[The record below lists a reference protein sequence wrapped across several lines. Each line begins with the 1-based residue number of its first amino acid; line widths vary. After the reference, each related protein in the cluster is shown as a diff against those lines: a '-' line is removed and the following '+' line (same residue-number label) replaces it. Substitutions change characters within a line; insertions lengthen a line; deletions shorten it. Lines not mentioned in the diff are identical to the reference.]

1 MRIWLISENVKIVSI
16 QLLRKCG
23 FGMVFASVLRNV
35 PYLRLFR
42 SHCSIGD
49 TSRTLQNTAH
59 KTVYRLA
66 VAGDRL
72 CMPDNDHLSY
82 PLRLLSFGMQMEY
95 RTLGNG
101 FTEVTYMSQA
111 AQRLRVSRLFSRP
124 GASSGAKRRSSGA
137 SGLVQP
143 PWQVNGAPSYSQ
155 AA

>member
-1 MRIWLISENVKIVSI
+1 MRIWLISENVKIVPV

-23 FGMVFASVLRNV
+23 FGLVFASVLRNV

-72 CMPDNDHLSY
+72 CMSDNDHLSY

-95 RTLGNG
+95 NGSHAKSGTGYAKSGTL
-101 FTEVTYMSQA
+101 VCARS
-111 AQRLRVSRLFSRP
+111 AQN
-124 GASSGAKRRSSGA
+124 AS
-137 SGLVQP
+137 
-143 PWQVNGAPSYSQ
+143 
-155 AA
+155 